1 MSIRSHDCVCSV
13 NLDHGHYYW
22 YCWYRHNLF
31 GITSFHCLSQARYSR
46 CSKAKQTQLAPT
58 PKMALCGIKL
68 VDHNNF
74 ETDDIRE
81 QKLLWSQHLNPLQA
95 EPSLWRWL
103 QRAAHWSKSSRDQLW
118 WRVCNV
124 WWITVNWNLNELTT
138 KKYYE
143 QNSTCPGIMA
153 DWRVLEVKLVFLFGE
168 TCTQHFSRV
177 PDSQLPQITCLLGAL
192 VFILVYYIHTYA
204 QRSHFSK
211 NFGPNFIHLVARKR
225 VCMCSIYI

>member
-46 CSKAKQTQLAPT
+46 CSKAKQIHLAPT
-58 PKMALCGIKL
+58 PKMALCGIEL

-103 QRAAHWSKSSRDQLW
+103 QRAAHWSKSSRNQLW

-138 KKYYE
+138 K
-143 QNSTCPGIMA
+143 NIMNKIPPA
-153 DWRVLEVKLVFLFGE
+153 QELWPIEECLRWSWCSCLGKLVHSTFLEYRTLSFLK
-168 TCTQHFSRV
+168 S
-177 PDSQLPQITCLLGAL
+177 L
-192 VFILVYYIHTYA
+192 VCWEL
-204 QRSHFSK
+204 
-211 NFGPNFIHLVARKR
+211 
-225 VCMCSIYI
+225 